1 MFKLNGIES
10 MKDNLEQLR
19 IFFFFFHFY
28 DKEIKKEKEKVK
40 H

>member
-19 IFFFFFHFY
+19 KHFFFHLY
-28 DKEIKKEKEKVK
+28 DKEI
-40 H
+40 